1 MRYCVT
7 IYLYHQKEPCLVIS
21 LQYQSSMLYTL
32 NLHSVMCQLYL
43 NKAGKKNFVHSLPKQ
58 PHLISKSKENGQ
70 EKQHN

>member
-1 MRYCVT
+1 
-7 IYLYHQKEPCLVIS
+7 
-21 LQYQSSMLYTL
+21 MLYTL